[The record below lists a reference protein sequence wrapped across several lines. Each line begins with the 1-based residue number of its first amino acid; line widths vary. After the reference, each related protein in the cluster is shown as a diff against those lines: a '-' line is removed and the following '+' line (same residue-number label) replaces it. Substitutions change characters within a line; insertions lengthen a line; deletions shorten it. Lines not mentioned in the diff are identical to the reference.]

1 MAQADAAERL
11 LNLIIA
17 LTHAPRRMT
26 RDEIRDTVEGYAPRP
41 RGATEDEAKK
51 SAAAFERMFERD
63 KDDLRRM
70 GVPLRTV
77 TDPLDGADIGYKI
90 VAADAAMPPLDLTPA
105 EVAVLGL
112 AAEYWQGA
120 TLGDD
125 ARLALTKV
133 ASNTPYQVTEPMPW
147 AAVSTASKDAT
158 SVFVDAIHERQQV
171 RFDYTSTTSGYAR
184 RLVEPWRLVVRGSTE
199 YLVGRDAD
207 KDQTRI
213 YRVSRVHGDVKMVG
227 EPGAFERPAE
237 VPSSIF
243 ADSAG
248 GTAIIALRPE
258 SGYALRARG
267 VALDGGEAENVAARD
282 LAVESASIGVTAAE
296 LVAAHAPVEWE
307 LFSVHYEHL
316 DLLRDEVLSLR
327 GGAKV
332 IQPEALAQSVV
343 DYARRALE
351 VARG

>member
-26 RDEIRDTVEGYAPRP
+26 RDEIRDTVDGYTGRP
-41 RGATEDEAKK
+41 RGAIPDEAKK
-51 SAAAFERMFERD
+51 SDAAFERMFERD

-90 VAADAAMPPLDLTPA
+90 VAADAAMPALDLTPA

-133 ASNTPYQVTEPMPW
+133 ASHTPHQVSEPMPFS
-147 AAVSTASKDAT
+147 ALSTASRDAT
-158 SVFVDAIHERQQV
+158 SLFVDAIHERQCV
-171 RFDYTSTTSGYAR
+171 RFDYTSTTSGYSR
-184 RLVEPWRLVVRGSTE
+184 RNVEPWRLVVRGGTE
-199 YLVGRDAD
+199 YLVGRDVD
-207 KDQTRI
+207 KDQTRT
-213 YRVSRVHGDVKMVG
+213 YRVSRVHGTVKLTG
-227 EPGAFERPAE
+227 EPGAFERPE
-237 VPSSIF
+237 VVPSSIF
-243 ADSAG
+243 SATAG
-248 GTAIIALRPE
+248 GTAILALRPE
-258 SGYALRARG
+258 SGYALRARAT
-267 VALDGGEAENVAARD
+267 ALDTIAARE

-296 LVAAHAPVEWE
+296 VANEHVPGEWE
-307 LFSVHYEHL
+307 LFSVRYEHL

-332 IQPEALAQSVV
+332 VHPEALAASVV
-343 DYARRALE
+343 DFARKALE

>member
-1 MAQADAAERL
+1 MVADAAERL

-41 RGATEDEAKK
+41 RGADEADVKK
-51 SAAAFERMFERD
+51 SDAAFERMFERD

-90 VAADAAMPPLDLTPA
+90 IAADAAMPPLDLTPA
-105 EVAVLGL
+105 EVAVLSL

-133 ASNTPYQVTEPMPW
+133 ASHTPHQVTEPMPW
-147 AAVSTASKDAT
+147 AARATASRDAT
-158 SVFVDAIHERQQV
+158 SMLVDAIHERQV
-171 RFDYTSTTSGYAR
+171 IRFDYTSSSSGYGHR
-184 RLVEPWRLVVRGSTE
+184 TVEPWRLVVRGGTE
-199 YLVGRDAD
+199 YLVGRDVD
-207 KDQTRI
+207 KDETRT
-213 YRVSRVHGDVKMVG
+213 YRVSRVHGTVKITG
-227 EPGAFERPAE
+227 EAGAFERPAE
-237 VPSSIF
+237 IPSSIF
-243 ADSAG
+243 SDSMG
-248 GTAIIALRPE
+248 GHAVIALRPE
-258 SGYALRARG
+258 SGHALRAR
-267 VALDGGEAENVAARD
+267 ATPLDDVTARD
-282 LAVESASIGVTAAE
+282 LAVESASIGVTASE
-296 LVAAHAPVEWE
+296 LANVHAPGEWE
-307 LFSVHYEHL
+307 LFSIRYEHL
-316 DLLRDEVLSLR
+316 DMLRDEVLSLR

-332 IQPEALAQSVV
+332 ISPEALADSVV
-343 DYARRALE
+343 DFARRALE

>member
-26 RDEIRDTVEGYAPRP
+26 RDEIRDTVEGYSPRP
-41 RGATEDEAKK
+41 HGATADQAKK
-51 SAAAFERMFERD
+51 SDAAFERMFERD

-133 ASNTPYQVTEPMPW
+133 ASHTPHQVSEPMPW
-147 AAVSTASKDAT
+147 SALSTASKDAT
-158 SVFVDAIHERQQV
+158 SVLVDAIHERQRV

-184 RLVEPWRLVVRGSTE
+184 RYVEPWRLVMRGGTE
-199 YLVGRDAD
+199 YLVGRDVD
-207 KDQTRI
+207 KGDTRI
-213 YRVSRVHGDVKMVG
+213 YRVSRVHGSVKMV
-227 EPGAFERPAE
+227 EEAGAFERPAE

-243 ADSAG
+243 AESAG
-248 GTAIIALRPE
+248 GTAVIALRPE
-258 SGYALRARG
+258 AGYALRARG
-267 VALDGGEAENVAARD
+267 TALDTAAARD

-296 LVAAHAPVEWE
+296 LTGAHSPGEWE
-307 LFSVHYEHL
+307 LFSVQYDHL

-332 IQPEALAQSVV
+332 MLPESLAESVV
-343 DYARRALE
+343 EFARKALE

>member
-1 MAQADAAERL
+1 MAQSDAAERL

-26 RDEIRDTVEGYAPRP
+26 RDEIRGTVEGYAPRP
-41 RGATEDEAKK
+41 HGARPEEAKK
-51 SAAAFERMFERD
+51 SDAAFERMFERD

-77 TDPLDGADIGYKI
+77 TDPLDGANIGYKI

-133 ASNTPYQVTEPMPW
+133 ASHTPHQVTEPLLW
-147 AAVSTASKDAT
+147 SALSTASKDAT
-158 SVFVDAIHERQQV
+158 SIFVDAIHERQRV
-171 RFDYTSTTSGYAR
+171 RFDYTSATSGSAQR
-184 RLVEPWRLVVRGSTE
+184 NVEPWKLVVRGGIE
-199 YLVGRDAD
+199 YLVGRDMD
-207 KDQTRI
+207 KDDTRI
-213 YRVSRVHGDVKMVG
+213 YRVSRVHGAVKLVG
-227 EPGAFERPAE
+227 EPGAFERPAQ
-237 VPSSIF
+237 VPINIF
-243 ADSAG
+243 SASVG

-258 SGYALRARG
+258 AGYALRTRG
-267 VALDGGEAENVAARD
+267 TALDTIEARD
-282 LAVESASIGVTAAE
+282 TAVESSSIGVTAAE
-296 LVAAHAPVEWE
+296 LANEHAPGEWE

-332 IQPEALAQSVV
+332 IQPEALAESVG
-343 DYARRALE
+343 DFARRALE